1 MWLPFSKSFRKS
13 LTKFFNKQRNF
24 CRIWNDMNLKYFFA
38 NVVRFTST
46 LQKSFTLRVE
56 NVCYVFYVNINGETL
71 KFTHKTHFIY
81 LALIL
86 IEPTSIHMT
95 IFNDLFYCL
104 LLRPQCN
111 LISKFIFCNRMVVYV
126 NMWMSTLFSVFSIPT
141 KKECCWNW
149 SGLSIA
155 FVGLIFK

>member
-1 MWLPFSKSFRKS
+1 MFNVVWLPFSKSFRKS

-46 LQKSFTLRVE
+46 LPTLPSLVYIRVV

-71 KFTHKTHFIY
+71 KFTHKTPLHLPRFY
-81 LALIL
+81 SNRTT
-86 IEPTSIHMT
+86 PTSIHMT
-95 IFNDLFYCL
+95 IFSDLFYCL

-111 LISKFIFCNRMVVYV
+111 LISKFIFATE
-126 NMWMSTLFSVFSIPT
+126 WLFM
-141 KKECCWNW
+141 
-149 SGLSIA
+149 
-155 FVGLIFK
+155 